1 MESIQPTAFGWTIG
15 GRDAGR
21 VPAAR
26 ERLLED
32 GFYVPLEELAAMG
45 RPALQADPR
54 LPQIYSQI
62 AGLADFF
69 MNGQRGRY
77 REAFVEHLSRV
88 YAGTA
93 DPETLS
99 RLCRRKYADLDAEYR
114 RHLSQ

>member
-1 MESIQPTAFGWTIG
+1 
-15 GRDAGR
+15 

-26 ERLLED
+26 ERLVED
-32 GFYVPLEELAAMG
+32 DFYVPLADLTAMG
-45 RPALQADPR
+45 RKDFQSDAR
-54 LPQIYSQI
+54 LPQLYSQI
-62 AGLADFF
+62 SGLADFF

-77 REAFVEHLSRV
+77 REAFVEYLSRV

-99 RLCRRKYADLDAEYR
+99 RLCKRKYPDLDADYR

>member
-1 MESIQPTAFGWTIG
+1 
-15 GRDAGR
+15 

-26 ERLLED
+26 ERLVED
-32 GFYVPLEELAAMG
+32 DFYVPLEELTAQG
-45 RPALQADPR
+45 RKTFQADAR
-54 LPQIYSQI
+54 LPQLYSQI

-77 REAFVEHLSRV
+77 REAFVEYLARV

-99 RLCRRKYADLDAEYR
+99 RLCRQKYADLDAAYR